1 MQKRIV
7 LFTLVLASAAT
18 LSPMADAAE
27 GQRQEASSSVEA
39 GAAQLPAGGELAQLR
54 QAEELETAGDLSGAL
69 AVYRKLAA
77 SETKSNPTAK
87 AQMKVGDLY
96 AASGKHE
103 AAFKAYGKYLSDHPE
118 GQDFEAA
125 VEAQF
130 RIASAFLEGERR
142 RVFGIK
148 TFSSM
153 QRAEEM
159 FTEIIKNAPF
169 SKMAPMAQFNI
180 GRAREKQKKLPEAV
194 EAYQVVVD
202 KYPADEIASDAQYQI
217 GYIHQAIARDGS
229 YNDLDR
235 QKAREAYEDFL
246 MRYPQSE
253 KVSQAGE
260 NLESLS
266 GEDVRKTLEIA
277 RFYERTKNY
286 KAAVIYYDEVI
297 QEGGGTAEAE
307 QAQTRLDHLRA
318 TVSED
323 LLKGGPERTETG
335 ERAKE
340 RRKLQAQVETASR
353 PDYAGPPAPRVP
365 DEVAPEGPQLRT
377 PRGVVEP
384 TLPADAGILT
394 GEEEVLAPNTPTP

>member
-1 MQKRIV
+1 MQKRV
-7 LFTLVLASAAT
+7 LFFTLVLASAAT
-18 LSPMADAAE
+18 LPPAANAAE
-27 GQRQEASSSVEA
+27 RDNPG
-39 GAAQLPAGGELAQLR
+39 GAASGAEVVADTSAAAQLR
-54 QAEELETAGDLSGAL
+54 QAEELENSGDLKGAL
-69 AVYRKLAA
+69 AVYRRVAD
-77 SETKSNPTAK
+77 SETKSSVTAK
-87 AQMKVGDLY
+87 AQMKTGDLY
-96 AASGKHE
+96 LAFGKSE
-103 AAFKAYGKYLSDHPE
+103 AAFKAYGKYLADHPE

-130 RIASAFLEGERR
+130 RIANSFLEGERR

-159 FTEIIKNAPF
+159 FGDIVKNAPF

-180 GRAREKQKKLPEAV
+180 GRAREKQNKLPEAI

-217 GYIHQAIARDGS
+217 GYIHQSIARDGS
-229 YNDLDR
+229 YDDLAR

-266 GEDVRKTLEIA
+266 SEDLLKTFNVA
-277 RFYERTKNY
+277 RFYEKTGNY

-297 QEGGGTAEAE
+297 QMGGGTPEAE
-307 QAQTRLDHLRA
+307 QAQTRLDHLRE

-323 LLKGGPERTETG
+323 LLQAGPERTETG

-353 PDYAGPPAPRVP
+353 PDYVGPPAPKVP
-365 DEVAPEGPQLRT
+365 DEVAPAGPQLRA
-377 PRGVVEP
+377 PRGAVEP
-384 TLPADAGILT
+384 MLPSGEGLSP
-394 GEEEVLAPNTPTP
+394 EEEALIPNP